1 MSDAQATS
9 AAEDEEFR
17 RFVEQV
23 RNSVVRRRLNPP
35 ISAERAEALLADE
48 RALRQEFDARR
59 IGRSSPLSS
68 VDGSV
73 SILSTRETL
82 TTMPL
87 TSALGVLFF
96 WMSSLVV
103 LLSLGYS
110 ALQQGLRE
118 DLVYEGDCTST
129 SLGFR
134 CHRHVMA
141 WQPDAGDIV
150 CLVLAGLCFLGAA
163 VLVIVALYQA
173 TRNGHRSVS

>member
-17 RFVEQV
+17 RFVQQV

-73 SILSTRETL
+73 
-82 TTMPL
+82 
-87 TSALGVLFF
+87 
-96 WMSSLVV
+96 
-103 LLSLGYS
+103 
-110 ALQQGLRE
+110 
-118 DLVYEGDCTST
+118 
-129 SLGFR
+129 
-134 CHRHVMA
+134 
-141 WQPDAGDIV
+141 
-150 CLVLAGLCFLGAA
+150 
-163 VLVIVALYQA
+163 
-173 TRNGHRSVS
+173 